1 MLKFKAKRIAA
12 HTDRALDRL
21 HAIEAAIIALDNDDL
36 LDFADI
42 FAGGEASPLRDI
54 ATAEMERRSISL

>member
-1 MLKFKAKRIAA
+1 MLKLKAKRIAA

-21 HAIEAAIIALDNDDL
+21 DAIEAAIAALDTDDL

-42 FAGGEASPLRDI
+42 FAGGDPTPLRKI
-54 ATAEMERRSISL
+54 AEAAMKRRGISL